1 MDTQEK
7 QMEKQTQDFA
17 MDKLRKELRMTR
29 IFSAV
34 SSLLMICI
42 LAGGFLVCSQA
53 KSYVDQMWPLVEELS
68 AVDFEA
74 INDTVGVLNQA
85 VGTVDWEELAGELE
99 KLDVEAINAAIAEL
113 DTEELSKAL
122 ININEAA
129 ETLKKLSEGLKTVTS
144 RFGF

>member
-1 MDTQEK
+1 
-7 QMEKQTQDFA
+7 MEKQTQDTA
-17 MDKLRKELRMTR
+17 MDKLRKELRLTR
-29 IFSAV
+29 IYSAI

-42 LAGGFLVCSQA
+42 LVGGFLVCRQA
-53 KSYVDQMWPLVEELS
+53 KTYVDQMWPLVEELS
-68 AVDFEA
+68 TVDFEA

-122 ININEAA
+122 VNINDAA
-129 ETLKKLSEGLKTVTS
+129 ETLQKIIEGLKSVTS